1 MPISTIDDVWYRNAF
16 VYGTWP
22 EKSLAKSSYKN
33 CLNSRPENDPS
44 DMFLVVCVHLLLW
57 FFLHFCGML
66 KVLVQLYFQVHYYDV
81 STVVWKSHKK
91 SHFTLFASEA
101 TNETFCC
108 RISNSIKY
116 CLLHLLKGQNS
127 TCKDSAHWCKHRRT
141 SVCSTA
147 SAKYE
152 RPAKYPLNWCRYRF
166 SEPVT
171 KIKVETFFWPSSASS
186 VVA

>member
-1 MPISTIDDVWYRNAF
+1 MLLCFMICFPPLQILRRGEVASGRNNQSRRI
-16 VYGTWP
+16 Y
-22 EKSLAKSSYKN
+22 KSLRITVYIF
-33 CLNSRPENDPS
+33 ENHPR
-44 DMFLVVCVHLLLW
+44 
-57 FFLHFCGML
+57 
-66 KVLVQLYFQVHYYDV
+66 
-81 STVVWKSHKK
+81 K

-101 TNETFCC
+101 KNETFCC

-186 VVA
+186 SVVVA